1 MFNLKENLIDGVS
14 ENLINRAQVNA
25 RLEQKNEILKELSR
39 YIDNRFA
46 KLKEEGTQLDEYKYS
61 ENLGRLNE
69 ISALID
75 FTQVLSS
82 K

>member
-14 ENLINRAQVNA
+14 ENLINQAQVNA